1 MASVLSSDQSPDAAR
16 LRRMTEY
23 DLAAVMAIELR
34 AYEFAWTE
42 INFRDC
48 MRSGYYCRVLE
59 AQGQILGYAVMSAG
73 AGEAHILNLCIHLE
87 SRGRGHG
94 RLLLTEV
101 IDHARRLGA
110 DMLFLEVR
118 PSNDAARWLYE
129 KLGFNEVGVRKNYYP
144 TRAGREDAL
153 ILARQL

>member
-1 MASVLSSDQSPDAAR
+1 MDER
-16 LRRMTEY
+16 

-59 AQGQILGYAVMSAG
+59 AEGQILGYAVMSAG
-73 AGEAHILNLCIHLE
+73 AGEAHILNLCVRIE
-87 SRGRGHG
+87 SRSRGYG
-94 RLLLTEV
+94 RLLLTDV
-101 IDHARRLGA
+101 IDHARQLGA

-118 PSNDAARWLYE
+118 PSNEPARWLYE
-129 KLGFNEVGVRKNYYP
+129 QLGFNEVGLRKNYYP
-144 TRAGREDAL
+144 TRTGREDAL